1 VPLRNTA
8 DRYKLLIVQAAS
20 RAILVAACLLAGVTV
35 AVGAESHSQG
45 DAPRFDLKRP
55 DIAAFIHEVVT
66 KDGLPPEQVITVLS
80 AAKLRPEIAAATDAA
95 AEKVLSW
102 WQYRARF
109 VTTARVEAGVQ
120 FWLQHE
126 KRLDVIAGRYGIP
139 PEYVIAILGIET
151 DYGEST
157 GPYLEIDT
165 LMTMAFDYPARGAF
179 FRSELREFLLLTR
192 DVGLDPLTTRG
203 SYGGALGAP
212 QFMPSTYRRFAAHR
226 NARHA
231 INLWTDW
238 QAILISIAEFLK
250 EHGWQKGGPVLIDGH
265 VSNGVDIPV
274 SDGLALDETVA
285 AINARGVKTDLA
297 MPGSTPAVAIRAALE
312 DSVHYRV
319 GFKNFYVISRYNP
332 RINYTMAV
340 CDLAHELRSRHAG
353 VLQVKRDHD
362 DKK

>member
-1 VPLRNTA
+1 LSNTA
-8 DRYKLLIVQAAS
+8 APDKLLAVEAA
-20 RAILVAACLLAGVTV
+20 RTAILVAACLLAGATV
-35 AVGAESHSQG
+35 AVGAERHSQG

-55 DIAAFIHEVVT
+55 DIAAFIDEVVT
-66 KDGLPPEQVITVLS
+66 KDGLPREQVVAVLS

-109 VTTARVEAGVQ
+109 VTAARVDAGVQ
-120 FWLQHE
+120 FWLQRE
-126 KRLDVIAGRYGIP
+126 KRLDAIAGRYGIA

-165 LMTMAFDYPARGAF
+165 LMTLAFDYPARSAF

-192 DVGLDPLTTRG
+192 DVGLDPLTARG

-226 NARHA
+226 KAQHT
-231 INLWTDW
+231 IDLWTDW
-238 QAILISIAEFLK
+238 QAILTSIAVFLK
-250 EHGWQKGGPVLIDGH
+250 DHGWQKGGPVLIDGH
-265 VSNGVDIPV
+265 VSDGVDIPV
-274 SDGLALDETVA
+274 SDGLVLDETVA

-297 MPGSTPAVAIRAALE
+297 LPGSTPAVVIRAALE
-312 DSVHYRV
+312 DSVQYRV
-319 GFKNFYVISRYNP
+319 GFRNFYVISRYNP
-332 RINYTMAV
+332 RINYAMAV
-340 CDLAHELRSRHAG
+340 CDLAHELRDRHAA
-353 VLQVKRDHD
+353 VLRVKRDHD
-362 DKK
+362 GKK